1 MKPHPL
7 AFALLAAIVLAP
19 LTAYADGPRGRVR
32 PPIRRPATT
41 PFRVSFSAYSPKAY
55 IKDIRRSGDLV
66 LVDVSFK
73 VTRGYVKN
81 VQIVVD
87 GKRVAD
93 IPIPGNNRSG
103 SLTAKLSAP
112 AVGKGA
118 HSVVARAGQ
127 GRPGHQSKI
136 RSSKPASF
144 SL

>member
-1 MKPHPL
+1 MKTL
-7 AFALLAAIVLAP
+7 SLVFALLAAIVLAP
-19 LTAYADGPRGRVR
+19 LTSYADGSRGRTR
-32 PPIRRPATT
+32 PPIRRLATT
-41 PFRVSFSAYSPKAY
+41 PFRVSFAAYSPKAY

-87 GKRVAD
+87 GKKVAD

-103 SLTAKLSAP
+103 SLTAKLSASTM
-112 AVGKGA
+112 GKGT

-136 RSSKPASF
+136 RSSKPATF
-144 SL
+144 TL